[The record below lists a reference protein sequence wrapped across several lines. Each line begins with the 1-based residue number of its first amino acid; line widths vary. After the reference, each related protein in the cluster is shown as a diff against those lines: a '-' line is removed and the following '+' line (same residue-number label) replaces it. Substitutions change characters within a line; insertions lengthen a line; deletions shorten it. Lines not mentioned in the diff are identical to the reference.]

1 MLMVYFIEN
10 YNFPR
15 FQRGFNIFS
24 RGGIQFFLGESNC
37 LFLIDSHITCVFPG
51 GGGGPGP
58 LPPPPK
64 DQRMQYLDQLDDV
77 TKVRYEKKLSI
88 LNPPLWVA
96 LNVYMVSGK
105 TTIVACPGSKLFFQV
120 LTIWGDRG
128 SGPP

>member
-15 FQRGFNIFS
+15 FQRASTF
-24 RGGIQFFLGESNC
+24 
-37 LFLIDSHITCVFPG
+37 FPG
-51 GGGGPGP
+51 GGGGGGGRDPTFSRGIQLLIPYRLPYNLCFSRGGGSGP

-88 LNPPLWVA
+88 LNPPP
-96 LNVYMVSGK
+96 
-105 TTIVACPGSKLFFQV
+105 PGYPLMYTWCLEKQ
-120 LTIWGDRG
+120 
-128 SGPP
+128 P